1 MKAADSVS
9 VDGTVTAQDRI
20 TFNPLQLIKLCIAR
34 CTTAYESYIEG
45 LTGLRLCASQL
56 LLFIR

>member
-9 VDGTVTAQDRI
+9 VDGTLTA
-20 TFNPLQLIKLCIAR
+20 TVNVLVV
-34 CTTAYESYIEG
+34 EG
-45 LTGLRLCASQL
+45 LTGLRLCVSQL